1 MEEYINYLKYE
12 LNRSPL
18 TVGAYLRDLR
28 EFGGWLGDP
37 EGAVETLAGATT
49 ADMRMWLASL
59 SKRGETPVTVRRKA
73 QSLRA
78 YYRFLLK
85 QGVITANPA
94 SALILPKIPKRLP
107 DLVKGE
113 DVESLL
119 ESRRET
125 LPAGDLF
132 ALRDSLIVEMLYS
145 LGLRRAELVGLDDS
159 DVSFSAG
166 EIKVT
171 GKRDKQR
178 IVPAP
183 DALLARIR
191 EWQEA
196 RDAGLGPGT
205 PDGPLFR
212 NAAGRISTSVVYHAV
227 SGALKELASSGK
239 GPHSLR
245 HTFATEMLNGGA
257 DINTVKEFLGHA
269 SLSTTQIYTHVSFAE
284 MRKAYSSAHPR
295 TSGRASR
302 SSGEEGRNEKNE
314 QEDIK
319 KEES

>member
-12 LNRSPL
+12 LNRSRL
-18 TVGAYLRDLR
+18 TVEAYLRDLR
-28 EFGGWLGDP
+28 EFSGWLGASGDDDGP
-37 EGAVETLAGATT
+37 LSGATT
-49 ADMRMWLASL
+49 SDMRMWLASL

-78 YYRFLLK
+78 YYRYLLK
-85 QGVITANPA
+85 RGVIGANPA
-94 SALILPKIPKRLP
+94 SSLILPKIPKRLP
-107 DLVKGE
+107 DVVKGE
-113 DVESLL
+113 DVENLL
-119 ESRRET
+119 VARRES
-125 LPAGDLF
+125 LPADDLF

-159 DVSFSAG
+159 DVSFSAR

-178 IVPAP
+178 VVPAP
-183 DALLARIR
+183 DSLLARIR
-191 EWQEA
+191 EWQQA
-196 RDAGLGPGT
+196 RDAGLGAESA
-205 PDGPLFR
+205 DGPLFR
-212 NAAGRISTSVVYHAV
+212 NAGGRISTSVVYHAV
-227 SGALKELASSGK
+227 SGALKGLAASGK

-295 TSGRASR
+295 TCGKGGLPK
-302 SSGEEGRNEKNE
+302 GEEGETEKK
-314 QEDIK
+314 QHPDTK
-319 KEES
+319 KGEN